1 MNAADRQTFR
11 LVHKNARALALYAVS
26 QAPEGYVV
34 TVKPLTRSLDQN
46 AKLHSLLADIAR
58 SGIEIGGC
66 RRTVD
71 ELKFLFVVAHA
82 HETNTP
88 VELVE
93 FEGHQIALRES
104 TANMSKARSSSLIEY
119 IQAWA
124 TQHGLDLT
132 QHGVTKDGEKT

>member
-1 MNAADRQTFR
+1 MNAMDRQTFR

-34 TVKPLTRSLDQN
+34 TVKPPTRSLDQN
-46 AKLHSLLADIAR
+46 ALLHSLLAAIAR
-58 SGIEIGGC
+58 SGVEIGGC

-82 HETNTP
+82 HETETP
-88 VELVE
+88 VEMVE

-104 TANMSKARSSSLIEY
+104 TANMTKARSSSLIEF
-119 IQAWA
+119 IKAWCA
-124 TQHGLDLT
+124 QN
-132 QHGVTKDGEKT
+132 GVDTKDAA

>member
-34 TVKPLTRSLDQN
+34 TVKPPTRSLDQN
-46 AKLHSLLADIAR
+46 ALLHSLLSQIAR
-58 SGIEIGGC
+58 SGVEIGGC

-82 HETNTP
+82 HETETP
-88 VELVE
+88 VEVVM

-104 TANMSKARSSSLIEY
+104 TANMTKARSSSLIEY

-124 TQHGLDLT
+124 AQRGIDL
-132 QHGVTKDGEKT
+132 GEAK